1 MFEKELIMDKENL
14 LESLEKVEIKISY
27 TEEIVSQLNEIVTKQ
42 QREIGLLSNHINKLE
57 KKISQLIEESESGDL
72 PNRKPPHY

>member
-1 MFEKELIMDKENL
+1 MDKENL